1 MAQNHLERK
10 VVVVGGGVAGMGAA
24 IVWASMGFDVTV
36 LERAAK
42 LPSPV
47 DRGDVLH
54 VRAAR
59 AIRSLGV
66 DLTGLTAA
74 SNPLDR
80 FEILDH
86 RSKVLFGSV
95 LSASAVRHT
104 ALASVLF
111 EHARRHENV
120 EMLANT
126 PVHAI
131 LSDRHGRVVGVEA
144 GHREHLGLVVMAAG
158 GAAGQLS
165 GMPPGLI
172 QARSYG
178 ERFINLLV
186 RSDEVPARFQH
197 TGLYVLSPRGV
208 LVFVP
213 LLGGLLRVGV
223 QMLDRERGATGT
235 DLLDEAVERWPMLSE
250 FGLTLEGPRVY
261 RLQRTLARS
270 MYVPGMLIV
279 GDAAHTVHPVGG
291 QGIGLAM
298 EDLAELQAALTT
310 MLGLSTR
317 GGVDSVL
324 GRYSDIRAEQVR
336 RRTQPID
343 VLGRLSSR
351 SVTRTAVGRSA
362 VRPLNCHR
370 AVQKRVVEA
379 LGACATP
386 NGIEETV
393 AGPPS
398 VGVARRTKAMHIP
411 ALDRFGAEVLYDYF
425 PEPLSPLDRDLLR
438 SLVEV
443 TLDVGRRLGLELS
456 PAAQVLA
463 TTEEG
468 ATEVRPTPIGL
479 TLRSAARFPMWLTTT
494 LARLR
499 HNPTD
504 WVEVDLKGSLLP
516 RIDRLRAEVAHPG
529 RADDEL
535 LDYIEEARLLRDE
548 VFTSRSPHFLPSFAL
563 KLAAPLLA
571 RISPCIADHA
581 DDTSSLDT
589 PTSRLRNDLDALIEA
604 LQNDPTSS
612 QRTMQAFV
620 GVHGGRGHTF
630 VPLPSDEVWD
640 VNAEPLNQMLDAQR
654 GSTPRT
660 PGSSAGQM
668 RGTRVARALAQRLQ
682 AIAAARDWVTFG
694 YEAATRAMR
703 TAILI
708 LGDRLVERGV
718 LHEPRE
724 VFLMTHAELERA
736 VRTGQTLPR
745 EVLLARSSGRT
756 SAAGEAMSPASS
768 TSMLQGLAASPGVV
782 DGIAIVVTDDT
793 DLSKLKAGQI
803 LVCKMTTPS
812 WLPLLRIA
820 GGVVTDMGGFLSHA
834 AIVARSFG
842 IPAVTATGNATSWVR
857 TGGRY
862 RLDGDHGTLTAT
874 GPGDV
879 SPEVPVRSAIRGGRF
894 DPGGHS

>member
-1 MAQNHLERK
+1 MMAQNHLQRE
-10 VVVVGGGVAGMGAA
+10 VIVVGGGVAGMGAA
-24 IVWASMGFDVTV
+24 IVWASMGSNVTV
-36 LERAAK
+36 LERAQ

-66 DLTGLTAA
+66 DLTGLIAE

-86 RSKVLFGSV
+86 RSRVLFGSV
-95 LSASAVRHT
+95 LSAGAVRHT
-104 ALASVLF
+104 ALASVLC
-111 EHARRHENV
+111 EHARGHGNI

-126 PVHAI
+126 PMRAI
-131 LSDRHGRVVGVEA
+131 LRDRHGRVVGVEA

-158 GAAGQLS
+158 SAAARLP
-165 GMPPGLI
+165 GMPPALI
-172 QARSYG
+172 EGRSYG
-178 ERFINLLV
+178 ERFVNLLV
-186 RSDEVPARFQH
+186 RSEGVPAWFQH

-213 LLGGLLRVGV
+213 LPGGLLRVGV
-223 QMLDRERGATGT
+223 QMLDGDRPAEGI
-235 DLLDEAVERWPMLSE
+235 DFLDEAAQRWPMLSE
-250 FGLTLEGPRVY
+250 FGMTLEGPRVY

-298 EDLAELQAALTT
+298 EDLAELKTALTA
-310 MLGLSTR
+310 MLGTPTR
-317 GGVDSVL
+317 CGVDSVL
-324 GRYSDIRAEQVR
+324 AHYSDIRIQRVR
-336 RRTQPID
+336 RRTRPID

-362 VRPLNCHR
+362 VRPLNCHP
-370 AVQKRVVEA
+370 AVQKKVVEA
-379 LGACATP
+379 LGACAVSK
-386 NGIEETV
+386 GIEETI
-393 AGPPS
+393 AEPAP
-398 VGVARRTKAMHIP
+398 VGVARKPKTMHIP
-411 ALDRFGAEVLYDYF
+411 ALDRFGAEILYDYF

-443 TLDVGRRLGLELS
+443 TLDVGRRLGVELA
-456 PAAQVLA
+456 PAAEVLA

-468 ATEVRPTPIGL
+468 ATDVRPTPIGL
-479 TLRSAARFPMWLTTT
+479 TMRSAARFPLWLTTT
-494 LARLR
+494 IAQLR

-529 RADDEL
+529 RAEDEL
-535 LDYIEEARLLRDE
+535 LGYVEEARLLRDE

-589 PTSRLRNDLDALIEA
+589 PTSRLRNDLDALIQA
-604 LQNDPTSS
+604 LQEDPASS
-612 QRTMQAFV
+612 QRSIKAFI

-654 GSTPRT
+654 GSSPRT
-660 PGSSAGQM
+660 PGSPARRM
-668 RGTRVARALAQRLQ
+668 RGTRVSRAVARRLQ
-682 AIAAARDWVTFG
+682 EIAAARDWVTFG
-694 YEAATRAMR
+694 YEAATRTMR

-708 LGDRLVERGV
+708 LGDRLVERGL

-724 VFLMTHAELERA
+724 VFLMTHAELDRA
-736 VRTGQTLPR
+736 VRAGQAPR
-745 EVLLARSSGRT
+745 REALLARRSGHA
-756 SAAGEAMSPASS
+756 SVAGEATSPASS

-793 DLSKLKAGQI
+793 DLSKVKPGQI

-874 GPGDV
+874 SSVDG
-879 SPEVPVRSAIRGGRF
+879 SPELSVRSAIAGPF
-894 DPGGHS
+894 DPGGQS